1 MPSHP
6 QITKSLLFAS
16 ILAMALQTSY
26 ALTIYGHRGA
36 RGLAPE
42 NTLTGYKTA
51 LAIGVDV
58 IDMDVAITKDHQ
70 LVVTHNLGLNPD
82 ITRDQTGH
90 YIIKPTDI
98 KQLTWADLKQY
109 NVGSIN
115 PSCAYAKLFRHQI
128 PSTNDTI
135 PSLDEVINFAQRHA
149 HNHIAYQ
156 IEIKTDPTQPNRS
169 FSPKIFATLLAK
181 SIRRHHIRHH
191 TEVQSFDFRGLI
203 ALHAID
209 PSIKTAFLTDHN
221 IEKKMRNINPAI
233 AGRWSA
239 GYLLKDYHHSIPAM
253 IRALGGSVWGPED
266 VTVTAERV
274 KEAHELGLTVVPWS
288 WPEHNQ
294 RVFDS
299 AQMLRLIRSG
309 VDGII
314 TDRPDLLRALL
325 KKEGIIVPEKKMV

>member
-1 MPSHP
+1 MPNP
-6 QITKSLLFAS
+6 QKMTKSLLFAS
-16 ILAMALQTSY
+16 TLALALQASY
-26 ALTIYGHRGA
+26 ALAIYGHRGA

-58 IDMDVAITKDHQ
+58 IDMDVAITKDRQ

-82 ITRDQTGH
+82 ITRDQSGH
-90 YIIKPTDI
+90 YIINSTDI
-98 KQLTWADLKQY
+98 KQLTRADLQQY
-109 NVGSIN
+109 NVGAIN
-115 PSCAYAKLFRHQI
+115 PICAYAKLFRHQI
-128 PSTNDTI
+128 PSTNNAI
-135 PSLDEVINFAQRHA
+135 PSLDEVIHFAQRHA
-149 HNHIAYQ
+149 HHHIAYQ

-169 FSPKIFATLLAK
+169 FSPKLFATLLAK
-181 SIRRHHIRHH
+181 SIARHHIQQN

-221 IEKKMRNINPAI
+221 IEKKMRSANPAI
-233 AGRWSA
+233 AGQWSA
-239 GYLLKDYHHSIPAM
+239 GHLLRDYHDSIPAM

-266 VTVTAERV
+266 VTVTAQRV
-274 KEAHELGLTVVPWS
+274 KEAHDLGLKVVPWS
-288 WPEHNQ
+288 WPEQNQ

-299 AQMLRLIRSG
+299 AQILRLIRSG

-314 TDRPDLLRALL
+314 TDRPDLLRVLL
-325 KKEGIIVPEKKMV
+325 EKEGIAVPEKEVI